1 MKTLTVKQFIKWRQD
16 LGISQ
21 DSAAKLLG
29 YKDRSSVCNIEQGRT
44 KITTMMSMACEMI
57 KRRDG

>member
-44 KITTMMSMACEMI
+44 KITTMMSMAFEMI